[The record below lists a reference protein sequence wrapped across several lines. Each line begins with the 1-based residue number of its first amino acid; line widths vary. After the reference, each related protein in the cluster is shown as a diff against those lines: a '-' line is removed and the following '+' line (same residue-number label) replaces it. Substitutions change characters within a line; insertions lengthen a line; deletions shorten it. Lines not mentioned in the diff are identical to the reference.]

1 MEDATGNRVD
11 HDREL
16 LVGIDDAPPA
26 PMQIGSPETGDFRGY
41 EVDLLNQATRRLGAR
56 VRYRRALW
64 SVIVGELVSG
74 KLDLICSAATVTEA
88 RQSEVDFC
96 EPHLQLQ
103 LAATRARDGLRN
115 IDLAGERVGVR
126 RGTTAESYVRK
137 EGRSVAITLSE
148 SNDDLYKA
156 LAARELD
163 VVVDDSPIASYY
175 SHLIPG
181 LQLAGLMPGTDA
193 AYAIMVRKGNHGLR
207 DPLNRVLR
215 EMERDGTLPKYRA
228 TWFVKPPEIGQR
240 VTQPSGLLPPMP

>member
-1 MEDATGNRVD
+1 MKDTTGNPID

-41 EVDLLNQATRRLGAR
+41 EVDLLREVARRLGVR

-64 SVIVGELVSG
+64 SVIVGELVSC

-88 RQSEVDFC
+88 RQNEVDFC
-96 EPHLQLQ
+96 EPHLKLQ
-103 LAATRARDGLRN
+103 LAATRARDGLRD

-137 EGRSVAITLSE
+137 EWRSISITLSE

-175 SHLIPG
+175 SHAIPG
-181 LQLAGLMPGTDA
+181 LQLAGLVPGTDA
-193 AYAIMVRKGNHGLR
+193 AYGIMVRKGNAGLR
-207 DPLNRVLR
+207 DTLNRVLR
-215 EMERDGTLPKYRA
+215 EMEHDGTLPKYRA
-228 TWFVKPPEIGQR
+228 MWFVRPQEIG
-240 VTQPSGLLPPMP
+240 

>member
-1 MEDATGNRVD
+1 MEDTTGNPVD
-11 HDREL
+11 HDRDL

-41 EVDLLNQATRRLGAR
+41 EVDLLDEAARRLGAR

-74 KLDLICSAATVTEA
+74 RLDLICSACTVTEA

-96 EPHLQLQ
+96 EPHLNLQ
-103 LAATRARDGLRN
+103 LAATRTRDNLRD

-137 EGRSVAITLSE
+137 QGRSISITLSE

-156 LAARELD
+156 LAAKELD

-175 SHLIPG
+175 SHAIPG
-181 LQLAGLMPGTDA
+181 LQLAGLVPGTDA
-193 AYAIMVRKGNHGLR
+193 AYAIMVRKGNAGLR
-207 DPLNRVLR
+207 DSFNRVLR
-215 EMERDGTLPKYRA
+215 EMEHDGTLAKYRA
-228 TWFVKPPEIGQR
+228 VWFVRPQEVG
-240 VTQPSGLLPPMP
+240 